1 MAALQD
7 KSRDSNGYEMFS
19 LIYVLVEFSL
29 ILAAVVSR
37 FKYRLPRFP
46 DARHIYDEQAGFD
59 FAAMTALFG
68 IFFILIVTI
77 LALFFL
83 QRLIWFSGGS
93 ISCVKDIVYSAYSS
107 WARFYGF
114 RQLYLCWLIPI
125 KIYTRKANSD
135 WGAACFTQCFP

>member
-1 MAALQD
+1 MAALRD
-7 KSRDSNGYEMFS
+7 KSRDSNDYEMFC

-46 DARHIYDEQAGFD
+46 GARHIYDEQVGFD

-77 LALFFL
+77 PALFFAAAYL
-83 QRLIWFSGGS
+83 VQWRQHKLRQRYRIFGLLILGAVLWFPAV
-93 ISCVKDIVYSAYSS
+93 ISMLAYSH
-107 WARFYGF
+107 
-114 RQLYLCWLIPI
+114 
-125 KIYTRKANSD
+125 
-135 WGAACFTQCFP
+135 